1 MNPLELYQKVLNHR
15 LEEPEMDQVE
25 AWIRQYPY
33 FALPYFLKAR
43 QTKDKM
49 ALFEASIYASNRFL
63 LKRFMDGS
71 IIIQE
76 RKFSEVIEE
85 HLKMSNR
92 PFSMGENDTFSVV
105 DFDAIHDPGPVREI
119 PFQHKESRQT
129 YQDNFLNWEV
139 KVRTLKYLGL
149 VEKIE
154 REIQNNAFPS
164 VPQRA
169 SHTYINQGKK
179 SYPPI
184 GEDEPQI
191 KGEKED
197 LWDQF
202 LKEVP
207 TLKTNLGK
215 ESPLPDEQ
223 AMASVSGDEEMVS
236 ETLAHIHL
244 IQKNYGEAIRIYEK
258 LSLLFPEKKAYFA
271 NQIKMINNE

>member
-105 DFDAIHDPGPVREI
+105 DFDAIHDPGPVKEI
-119 PFQHKESRQT
+119 PFQHKETRQSF
-129 YQDNFLNWEV
+129 QDNFLNWEV

-149 VEKIE
+149 VGKIE
-154 REIQNNAFPS
+154 HEIQKNAFPFI
-164 VPQRA
+164 PQRN
-169 SHTYINQGKK
+169 SNEYIVEEKK
-179 SYPPI
+179 AHLPV
-184 GEDEPQI
+184 GEPETVVQV
-191 KGEKED
+191 EKED
-197 LWDQF
+197 LWEQF

-207 TLKTNLGK
+207 TLKANLGK

-223 AMASVSGDEEMVS
+223 AMESVSGGEEMVS

-244 IQKNYGEAIRIYEK
+244 LQKNYGEAIRIYEK